1 MNTSLTDDEVHYIC
15 ASIRRFYGR
24 PD

>member
-15 ASIRRFYGR
+15 GSIRRFYGR